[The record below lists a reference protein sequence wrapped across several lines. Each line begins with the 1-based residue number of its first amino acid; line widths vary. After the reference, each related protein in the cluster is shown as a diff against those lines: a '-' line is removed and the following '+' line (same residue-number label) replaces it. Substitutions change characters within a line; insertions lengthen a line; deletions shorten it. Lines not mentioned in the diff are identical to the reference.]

1 MICYAV
7 KRLGR
12 AGSEKLRR
20 INRPRIGT
28 DMLSSLQGRKPPE
41 KGMTLP
47 MYVEFFELREL
58 PFNNTPDPRFFF
70 STPDHEEALA
80 SLIYAVQQRKGF
92 VLLTGEIGAGKT
104 LVSRMMLRHF
114 NGSIEFA
121 TINHAVESAADLMEA
136 VCTELQLPIEPGL
149 SQTQLVR
156 RLHDFLLAKFAQNVP
171 VVLVL
176 DEAQNLPL
184 AAFEQLR
191 MIGNLESDDA
201 KLLQICIVGQPELQQ
216 IVQSPQ
222 VKQLRQRI
230 FRSFHLPAL
239 DRRATEAYIRH
250 RLSVAGAG
258 EAAIFAPRA
267 IDAVFAYSEG
277 LPRLINAVCDNSL
290 LSAYSA
296 GKKPVDEGI
305 VTAVVSQMMLLDGE
319 TGRRQAQRP
328 GLRPVEY
335 KAECLQSQG
344 QGAPERLVGH
354 PEANDVGR
362 RARREQDSPAEWREV
377 TRLESDESLPV
388 FGGAWPV
395 MGELAQWSRRAES
408 LLQRLQ
414 TESVA
419 LQNREDRFRE
429 LASALRATAAEITRS
444 LARVQRATEQS
455 REAEAAARSAQVA
468 LTVEVERAAAA
479 TAKLQNRHPALAD
492 EDEFPVRTASI
503 APSPRRFS
511 GPILAAATAA
521 PPPVPADLPL
531 CGLLDGTRQAIDGL
545 REITGRDHIRS
556 NGASTTGNGL
566 AQQAET
572 LLTILST
579 IPR

>member
-1 MICYAV
+1 
-7 KRLGR
+7 
-12 AGSEKLRR
+12 
-20 INRPRIGT
+20 
-28 DMLSSLQGRKPPE
+28 
-41 KGMTLP
+41 
-47 MYVEFFELREL
+47 MYVEFFGLREL

-80 SLIYAVQQRKGF
+80 SLTYAVQQRKGF

-121 TINHAVESAADLMEA
+121 TINHAVQSADDLMEA

-216 IVQSPQ
+216 IIQSPQ

-239 DRRATEAYIRH
+239 DRPSTESYIRH
-250 RLSVAGAG
+250 RVCVAGAADAELFTAG
-258 EAAIFAPRA
+258 A
-267 IDAVFAYSEG
+267 IDAIFDFSQG

-296 GKKPVDEGI
+296 GRKPVDQAI
-305 VTAVVSQMMLLDGE
+305 VAAVVKQMMPLSGE
-319 TGRRQAQRP
+319 GEFHPKQAQEHSRLQNARLRSPNEPSPDPSGPAFVAASSGDLSGSHVHGPSERPAVAREPGSAAASRQAGESNHQIN
-328 GLRPVEY
+328 
-335 KAECLQSQG
+335 ACMT
-344 QGAPERLVGH
+344 APM
-354 PEANDVGR
+354 
-362 RARREQDSPAEWREV
+362 V
-377 TRLESDESLPV
+377 T
-388 FGGAWPV
+388 
-395 MGELAQWSRRAES
+395 ELAEASGRAEI

-414 TESVA
+414 AEAAA
-419 LQNREDRFRE
+419 LQNREDRFVA
-429 LASALRATAAEITRS
+429 LSSALRTMAAEITRS
-444 LARVQRATEQS
+444 LGRMQRATDQS
-455 REAEAAARSAQVA
+455 RQAEAAARSAQA
-468 LTVEVERAAAA
+468 ELAAEVDRAAHAAASLRAARADSSDSFSAPIRRVQDVSRRRLSDRTWSAA
-479 TAKLQNRHPALAD
+479 T
-492 EDEFPVRTASI
+492 T
-503 APSPRRFS
+503 S
-511 GPILAAATAA
+511 GPLIVNDASLG
-521 PPPVPADLPL
+521 
-531 CGLLDGTRQAIDGL
+531 GLLNETRQAIDGL
-545 REITGRDHIRS
+545 RGVTGRRPGPDGRT
-556 NGASTTGNGL
+556 NAPADRL
-566 AQQAET
+566 ALQAET
-572 LLTILST
+572 LLDMLGA
-579 IPR
+579 IPS